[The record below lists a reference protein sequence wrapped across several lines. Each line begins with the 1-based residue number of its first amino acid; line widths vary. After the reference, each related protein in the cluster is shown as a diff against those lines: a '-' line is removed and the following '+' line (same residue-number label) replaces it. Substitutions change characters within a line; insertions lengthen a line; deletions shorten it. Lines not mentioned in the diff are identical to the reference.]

1 MTVRFLLAGLAAL
14 MIAACGSDG
23 PSDELPDASLDV
35 VVVADGFD
43 GPTQITFTP
52 EGDLLVAELVGDE
65 NDGTGRI
72 VQLSLDTPD
81 ERTIVQSGLLKPTG
95 IAVIGVTLWIMEQ
108 RSLSFAGLAP
118 GAERE
123 TVLADLPFNGRSEGS
138 LTVSPDGAL
147 IFNTSGRK
155 SGAVVTEGSG
165 AIFRVEDADPIGT
178 GQPVGPATVVATGLK
193 NAYAH
198 TFDVDGQLWATE
210 MSDGSFDGEQAPEEL
225 MRVNNGDNFDWPF
238 CIGNRTPVMEFGGTV
253 ERCADAAPSHALF
266 APRAT
271 PTAVEVAPWDDNT
284 LLVAL
289 WVTDEIAAVPRS
301 STPDGS
307 LQQATV
313 VASGLGN
320 PQDLLIN
327 GDSLLAVDHTGGR
340 ILSVKPRS

>member
-1 MTVRFLLAGLAAL
+1 

-123 TVLADLPFNGRSEGS
+123 TVLADLPFNGRS
-138 LTVSPDGAL
+138 
-147 IFNTSGRK
+147 
-155 SGAVVTEGSG
+155 EGSG